1 MSATDEMA
9 ANARPWHGVLVAIPL
24 ALDSELGVDFDR
36 YADHIGWLAQSGC
49 DGITP
54 NGSLGEYQTLISEE
68 RARLV
73 TTAMEAAP
81 DGFSVIPAVGAYGSR
96 ESVAWAE
103 QAAEAGAAAVMAL
116 PPNSY
121 RADERS

>member
-1 MSATDEMA
+1 VVSVE
-9 ANARPWHGVLVAIPL
+9 RKPWHGVLVANPV
-24 ALDSELGVDFDR
+24 ALDQKLEVDFDR

-103 QAAEAGAAAVMAL
+103 QAAEAGAAAMIFAT
-116 PPNSY
+116 
-121 RADERS
+121 